1 MKKIKKVYVYLVNKK
16 IEDCLYVYDKGIKRM
31 HKKECKNITL
41 PQLVKE
47 INAQN
52 FDEPQSLAEL
62 VKDKAIVMFKVKEK
76 YESYIFKEMALA
88 DYKKTD
94 VMTIC
99 AASTNIGLNLAN
111 YLKSFSANSRF
122 TGLSDYRFLINL
134 ELLLIIEILTKASGW
149 NSKQLNKPYFKYKIL
164 CILCVCSTLATG
176 FDSSVGFDNIPNYI
190 KAYSKDLDDLID
202 DNLSLEEQKEAKE
215 QIIFDG
221 IQSSNQLTDEEK
233 EYMFLLEE
241 YIKDN
246 PYIDLDDVYKKLT
259 TVNVT
264 ECFAKDKD
272 FYWVTKG
279 GDCAGCNIAPTN
291 HIIYFDNNY
300 TDYKK
305 ETFVH
310 EYYHSIGNFG
320 FVPRYKHLN
329 EGFTEYLTFETLTDE
344 EFTGSYNKERLCVRY
359 VMALVGKEKI
369 LEAYSKKNASIL
381 DEALEN
387 VLGSMEKV
395 HRFGNLINSYC
406 EDEIGINEFLGFIYD
421 NTTFEYWEKVQNES
435 IMDITIREYNF
446 MYTRKLK

>member
-1 MKKIKKVYVYLVNKK
+1 MKKIKKAYVYLVNKEV
-16 IEDCLYVYDKGIKRM
+16 EDCLYVYDKGIKRM
-31 HKKECKNITL
+31 YKKECKNITL
-41 PQLVKE
+41 SQIVKE

-52 FDEPQSLAEL
+52 YDDPQSLAEL
-62 VKDKAIVMFKVKEK
+62 VKNKVIFMFKAKEK
-76 YESYIFKEMALA
+76 YDSYIFKEIALA
-88 DYKKTD
+88 NYKKED
-94 VMTIC
+94 VMTFC
-99 AASTNIGLNLAN
+99 AVGTNLGLSLAN

-134 ELLLIIEILTKASGW
+134 EFLLIIEILTKASSW

-164 CILCVCSTLATG
+164 CALCVCSTLATG
-176 FDSSVGFDNIPNYI
+176 FNSSVGFDNVPNYI

-215 QIIFDG
+215 QIIFDS
-221 IQSSNQLTDEEK
+221 IQSLNQLTDEEK

-264 ECFAKDKD
+264 ECFATDKD
-272 FYWVTKG
+272 FYLVADDST
-279 GDCAGCNIAPTN
+279 AACNILPTN
-291 HIIYFDNNY
+291 HIIYFDDNN
-300 TDYKK
+300 TDFKK
-305 ETFVH
+305 ESFVH

-320 FVPRYKHLN
+320 FAPRYKHLN
-329 EGFTEYLTFETLTDE
+329 EGFTEYLTFETLTDV

-359 VMALVGKEKI
+359 VMALIGKEKI

-387 VLGSMEKV
+387 VLGTMEKV
-395 HRFGNLINSYC
+395 HRFENLINSYC

-446 MYTRKLK
+446 MHTRKLK

>member
-1 MKKIKKVYVYLVNKK
+1 MKKIKKVYVYLVNKEV
-16 IEDCLYVYDKGIKRM
+16 EDCLYVYDKGIKRM
-31 HKKECKNITL
+31 YKKECKNITL
-41 PQLVKE
+41 SQIVKE
-47 INAQN
+47 INVQN
-52 FDEPQSLAEL
+52 YDGPQSLAEL
-62 VKDKAIVMFKVKEK
+62 VKNKVIFMFKTKEK
-76 YESYIFKEMALA
+76 YDSYIFKEIALA
-88 DYKKTD
+88 NYKKED
-94 VMTIC
+94 VMTFC
-99 AASTNIGLNLAN
+99 AVGTNLGLSLAN

-134 ELLLIIEILTKASGW
+134 EFLLIIEILTKASSW

-164 CILCVCSTLATG
+164 CALCVCSTLATG
-176 FDSSVGFDNIPNYI
+176 FNSSVGFDNVPNYI
-190 KAYSKDLDDLID
+190 KAYSKDLEDLID

-215 QIIFDG
+215 QIIFDS
-221 IQSSNQLTDEEK
+221 IQSLNQLTDEEK
-233 EYMFLLEE
+233 EYMLLLEE

-264 ECFAKDKD
+264 ECSATDKD
-272 FYWVTKG
+272 FYLVADDNT
-279 GDCAGCNIAPTN
+279 AGCNIAPTN

>member
-1 MKKIKKVYVYLVNKK
+1 MKKIKKVYVYLVNKEV
-16 IEDCLYVYDKGIKRM
+16 EDCLYVYDKGINRM
-31 HKKECKNITL
+31 YKKECKNITL
-41 PQLVKE
+41 SQIVKE
-47 INAQN
+47 INVQN
-52 FDEPQSLAEL
+52 YDGPQSLAEL
-62 VKDKAIVMFKVKEK
+62 VKNKVIFMFKIKEK
-76 YESYIFKEMALA
+76 YDSYIFKEIALA
-88 DYKKTD
+88 NYKKED
-94 VMTIC
+94 VMTFC
-99 AASTNIGLNLAN
+99 AVGTNLGLSLAN

-134 ELLLIIEILTKASGW
+134 EFLLIIEILTKASSW

-164 CILCVCSTLATG
+164 CALCVCSTLATG
-176 FDSSVGFDNIPNYI
+176 FNSSVGFDNVPNYI
-190 KAYSKDLDDLID
+190 KAYFKDLDDLID

-215 QIIFDG
+215 QIIFDS
-221 IQSSNQLTDEEK
+221 IQSLNQLTDEEK
-233 EYMFLLEE
+233 EYMLLLEE

-264 ECFAKDKD
+264 ECSATDKD
-272 FYWVTKG
+272 FYLVADDNT
-279 GDCAGCNIAPTN
+279 AACNILLTN
-291 HIIYFDNNY
+291 HIIYFDDNK
-300 TDYKK
+300 TDFKK
-305 ETFVH
+305 ESFVH

-320 FVPRYKHLN
+320 FAPRYKHLN

-359 VMALVGKEKI
+359 VMALIGKEKI

-387 VLGSMEKV
+387 VLGTMEKV
-395 HRFGNLINSYC
+395 HRFENLINSYC

-435 IMDITIREYNF
+435 IMDITTREYNF
-446 MYTRKLK
+446 MHTRKLK

>member
-1 MKKIKKVYVYLVNKK
+1 
-16 IEDCLYVYDKGIKRM
+16 
-31 HKKECKNITL
+31 
-41 PQLVKE
+41 
-47 INAQN
+47 
-52 FDEPQSLAEL
+52 
-62 VKDKAIVMFKVKEK
+62 MFKTKEK
-76 YESYIFKEMALA
+76 YDSYIFKEIALA
-88 DYKKTD
+88 NYKKED
-94 VMTIC
+94 VMTFC
-99 AASTNIGLNLAN
+99 AVGTNLGLSLAN

-122 TGLSDYRFLINL
+122 IGLSDYRFLINL
-134 ELLLIIEILTKASGW
+134 EFLLIIEILTKASSW

-164 CILCVCSTLATG
+164 CALCVCSTLATG
-176 FDSSVGFDNIPNYI
+176 FNSSVGFDNVPNYI

-215 QIIFDG
+215 QIIFDS
-221 IQSSNQLTDEEK
+221 IQSLNQLTDEEK

-264 ECFAKDKD
+264 ECSATDKN
-272 FYWVTKG
+272 FYLVADDNT
-279 GDCAGCNIAPTN
+279 AACNILPTN
-291 HIIYFDNNY
+291 HIIYFDDNN
-300 TDYKK
+300 TDFKK
-305 ETFVH
+305 ESFVH

-320 FVPRYKHLN
+320 FAPRYKHLN

-359 VMALVGKEKI
+359 VMALIGKEKI

-387 VLGSMEKV
+387 VLGTMEKV
-395 HRFGNLINSYC
+395 HRFENLINSYC

-446 MYTRKLK
+446 MHTRKLK

>member
-1 MKKIKKVYVYLVNKK
+1 MKKIKKVYVYLVNKEV
-16 IEDCLYVYDKGIKRM
+16 EDCLYVYDKGIKRM
-31 HKKECKNITL
+31 YKKECKNITL
-41 PQLVKE
+41 SQIVKE

-52 FDEPQSLAEL
+52 YDDPQSLAEL
-62 VKDKAIVMFKVKEK
+62 VKNKVIFMFKTKEK
-76 YESYIFKEMALA
+76 YDSYIFKEIALA
-88 DYKKTD
+88 NYKKED
-94 VMTIC
+94 VMTFC
-99 AASTNIGLNLAN
+99 AVGTNLGLSLAN

-134 ELLLIIEILTKASGW
+134 EFLLIIEILTKASSW

-164 CILCVCSTLATG
+164 CALCVCSTLATG
-176 FDSSVGFDNIPNYI
+176 FNSSVGFDNVPNYI
-190 KAYSKDLDDLID
+190 KAYSKNLEDLID

-215 QIIFDG
+215 QIIFDS
-221 IQSSNQLTDEEK
+221 IQSLNQLTDEEK
-233 EYMFLLEE
+233 EYMLLLEE

-264 ECFAKDKD
+264 ECSATDKD
-272 FYWVTKG
+272 FYLVADDNT
-279 GDCAGCNIAPTN
+279 AACNILPTN
-291 HIIYFDNNY
+291 HIIYFDDNN
-300 TDYKK
+300 TDFKK
-305 ETFVH
+305 ESFVH

-320 FVPRYKHLN
+320 FAPRYKHLN

-359 VMALVGKEKI
+359 VMALIGKEKI

-387 VLGSMEKV
+387 VLGTMEKV
-395 HRFGNLINSYC
+395 HRFENLINSYC

-446 MYTRKLK
+446 MHTRKLK

>member
-1 MKKIKKVYVYLVNKK
+1 MKKIKKVYVYLVNKEV
-16 IEDCLYVYDKGIKRM
+16 EDCLYVYDKGIKRM
-31 HKKECKNITL
+31 YKKECKNITL
-41 PQLVKE
+41 SQIVKE
-47 INAQN
+47 INVQN
-52 FDEPQSLAEL
+52 YDGPQSLAEL
-62 VKDKAIVMFKVKEK
+62 VKNKVIFMFKTKEK
-76 YESYIFKEMALA
+76 YDSYIFKEIALA
-88 DYKKTD
+88 NYKKED
-94 VMTIC
+94 VMTFC
-99 AASTNIGLNLAN
+99 AVGTNLGLSLAN

-134 ELLLIIEILTKASGW
+134 EFLLIIEILTKASSW

-164 CILCVCSTLATG
+164 CALCVCSTLATG
-176 FDSSVGFDNIPNYI
+176 FNSSVGFDNVPNYI
-190 KAYSKDLDDLID
+190 KAYSKDLEDLID

-215 QIIFDG
+215 QIIFDS
-221 IQSSNQLTDEEK
+221 IQSLNQLTDEEK

-264 ECFAKDKD
+264 ECSATDKD
-272 FYWVTKG
+272 FYLVADDNT
-279 GDCAGCNIAPTN
+279 AACNILPTN
-291 HIIYFDNNY
+291 HIIYFDDNN
-300 TDYKK
+300 TDFKK
-305 ETFVH
+305 ESFVH

-320 FVPRYKHLN
+320 FAPRYKHLN

>member
-1 MKKIKKVYVYLVNKK
+1 MKKIKKVYVYLVNKEV
-16 IEDCLYVYDKGIKRM
+16 EDCLYVYDKGIKRM
-31 HKKECKNITL
+31 YKKECKNITL
-41 PQLVKE
+41 SQIVKE

-52 FDEPQSLAEL
+52 YDGPQSLAEL
-62 VKDKAIVMFKVKEK
+62 VKNKVIFMFKTKEK
-76 YESYIFKEMALA
+76 YDSYIFKEIALA
-88 DYKKTD
+88 NYKKED
-94 VMTIC
+94 VMTFC
-99 AASTNIGLNLAN
+99 AVGTNLGLSLVN

-122 TGLSDYRFLINL
+122 IGLSDYRFLINL
-134 ELLLIIEILTKASGW
+134 EFLLIIEILTKASSW

-164 CILCVCSTLATG
+164 CALCVCSTLATG
-176 FDSSVGFDNIPNYI
+176 FNSSVGFDNVPNYI

-221 IQSSNQLTDEEK
+221 IQSLNQLTDEEK

-264 ECFAKDKD
+264 ERSATDKN
-272 FYWVTKG
+272 FYLVADDNT
-279 GDCAGCNIAPTN
+279 AACNILPTN
-291 HIIYFDNNY
+291 HIIYFDDNN
-300 TDYKK
+300 TDFKK
-305 ETFVH
+305 ESFVH

-320 FVPRYKHLN
+320 FAPRYKHLN

-359 VMALVGKEKI
+359 VMALIGKEKI

-387 VLGSMEKV
+387 VLGTMEKV
-395 HRFGNLINSYC
+395 HRFENLINSYC

-446 MYTRKLK
+446 MHTRKLK

>member
-1 MKKIKKVYVYLVNKK
+1 MKKIKKVYVYLVNKEV
-16 IEDCLYVYDKGIKRM
+16 EDCLYVYDKGIKRM
-31 HKKECKNITL
+31 YKKECKNITL
-41 PQLVKE
+41 SQIVKE

-52 FDEPQSLAEL
+52 YDGPQSLAEL
-62 VKDKAIVMFKVKEK
+62 VKNKVIFMFKTKEK
-76 YESYIFKEMALA
+76 YDSYIFKEIALA
-88 DYKKTD
+88 NYKKED
-94 VMTIC
+94 VMTFC
-99 AASTNIGLNLAN
+99 AVGTNLGLSLVN

-122 TGLSDYRFLINL
+122 IGLSDYRFLINL
-134 ELLLIIEILTKASGW
+134 EFLLIIEILTKASSW

-164 CILCVCSTLATG
+164 CALCVCSTLATG
-176 FDSSVGFDNIPNYI
+176 FNSSVGFDNVPNYI

-215 QIIFDG
+215 QIIFDS
-221 IQSSNQLTDEEK
+221 IQSLNQLTDEEK

-264 ECFAKDKD
+264 ECSATDKD
-272 FYWVTKG
+272 FYLVADDNT
-279 GDCAGCNIAPTN
+279 AACNILPTN
-291 HIIYFDNNY
+291 HIIYFDDNN
-300 TDYKK
+300 TDFKK
-305 ETFVH
+305 ESFVH

-320 FVPRYKHLN
+320 FAPRYKHLN

-359 VMALVGKEKI
+359 VMALIGKEKI

-387 VLGSMEKV
+387 VLGTMEKV
-395 HRFGNLINSYC
+395 HRFENSINSYC

-435 IMDITIREYNF
+435 IMDITTREYNF
-446 MYTRKLK
+446 MHTRKLK

>member
-1 MKKIKKVYVYLVNKK
+1 MKKIKKVYVYLVNKEV
-16 IEDCLYVYDKGIKRM
+16 EDRLYVYDKGIKRM
-31 HKKECKNITL
+31 YKKECKNITL
-41 PQLVKE
+41 SQIVKE

-52 FDEPQSLAEL
+52 YDGPQSLAEL
-62 VKDKAIVMFKVKEK
+62 VKNKVIFMFKTKEK
-76 YESYIFKEMALA
+76 YDSYIFKEIALA
-88 DYKKTD
+88 NYKKED
-94 VMTIC
+94 VMTFC
-99 AASTNIGLNLAN
+99 AVGTNLGLSLAN

-122 TGLSDYRFLINL
+122 IGLSDYRFLINL
-134 ELLLIIEILTKASGW
+134 EFLLIIEILTKASSW

-164 CILCVCSTLATG
+164 CALCVCSTLATG
-176 FDSSVGFDNIPNYI
+176 FNSSVGFDNVPNYI

-215 QIIFDG
+215 QIIFDS
-221 IQSSNQLTDEEK
+221 IQSLNQLTDEEK

-264 ECFAKDKD
+264 ECFATDKD
-272 FYWVTKG
+272 FYLVADDNT
-279 GDCAGCNIAPTN
+279 AACNILPTN
-291 HIIYFDNNY
+291 HIIYFDDNN
-300 TDYKK
+300 TDFKK
-305 ETFVH
+305 KSFVH

-320 FVPRYKHLN
+320 FAPRYKHLN

-387 VLGSMEKV
+387 VLGTMEKV
-395 HRFGNLINSYC
+395 HRFENLINSYC

-435 IMDITIREYNF
+435 IMDITTREYNF
-446 MYTRKLK
+446 MHTRKLK

>member
-1 MKKIKKVYVYLVNKK
+1 MKKIKKVYIYLVNKEV
-16 IEDCLYVYDKGIKRM
+16 EDCLYVYDKGIKRM
-31 HKKECKNITL
+31 YKKECKNITL
-41 PQLVKE
+41 PQIVKE
-47 INAQN
+47 INVQN
-52 FDEPQSLAEL
+52 YDDPQSLAEL
-62 VKDKAIVMFKVKEK
+62 VKNKVIFMFKAKEK
-76 YESYIFKEMALA
+76 YNSYIFKEIALA
-88 DYKKTD
+88 NYKKED
-94 VMTIC
+94 VMTFC
-99 AASTNIGLNLAN
+99 AVGTNLGLSLAN

-122 TGLSDYRFLINL
+122 IGLSDYRFLINL
-134 ELLLIIEILTKASGW
+134 EFLLIIEILTKASSW

-164 CILCVCSTLATG
+164 CALCVCSTLATG
-176 FDSSVGFDNIPNYI
+176 FNSSVGFDNVPNYI

-215 QIIFDG
+215 QIIFDS
-221 IQSSNQLTDEEK
+221 IQSLNQLTDEEK

-264 ECFAKDKD
+264 ECSATDKN
-272 FYWVTKG
+272 FYLVADDNT
-279 GDCAGCNIAPTN
+279 AACNILPTN
-291 HIIYFDNNY
+291 HIIYFDDNN
-300 TDYKK
+300 TDFKK
-305 ETFVH
+305 ESFVH

-320 FVPRYKHLN
+320 FAPRYKHLN

-387 VLGSMEKV
+387 VLGTMEKV
-395 HRFGNLINSYC
+395 HRFENLINSYC

-435 IMDITIREYNF
+435 ITDITTREYNF
-446 MYTRKLK
+446 MHTRKLK

>member
-1 MKKIKKVYVYLVNKK
+1 MKKIKKVYVYLVNKEV
-16 IEDCLYVYDKGIKRM
+16 EDCLYVYDKGIKRM
-31 HKKECKNITL
+31 YKKECKNITL
-41 PQLVKE
+41 SQIVKE

-52 FDEPQSLAEL
+52 YDGPQSLAEL
-62 VKDKAIVMFKVKEK
+62 VKNKVIFMFKTKEK
-76 YESYIFKEMALA
+76 YDSYIFKEIALA
-88 DYKKTD
+88 NYKKED
-94 VMTIC
+94 VMTFC
-99 AASTNIGLNLAN
+99 AVGTNLGLSLVN

-122 TGLSDYRFLINL
+122 IGLSDYRFLINL
-134 ELLLIIEILTKASGW
+134 EFLLIIEILTKASSW

-164 CILCVCSTLATG
+164 CALCVCSTLATG
-176 FDSSVGFDNIPNYI
+176 FNSSVGFDNVPNYI

-221 IQSSNQLTDEEK
+221 IQSLNQLTDEEK

-264 ECFAKDKD
+264 ERSATDKN
-272 FYWVTKG
+272 FYLVADDNT
-279 GDCAGCNIAPTN
+279 AACNILPTN
-291 HIIYFDNNY
+291 HIIYFDDNN
-300 TDYKK
+300 TDFKK
-305 ETFVH
+305 ESFVH

-320 FVPRYKHLN
+320 FAPRYKHLN

-359 VMALVGKEKI
+359 VMALIGKEKI

-387 VLGSMEKV
+387 VLGTMEKV
-395 HRFGNLINSYC
+395 HRFENLINSYC

-435 IMDITIREYNF
+435 IMDITTREYNF
-446 MYTRKLK
+446 MHTRKLK

>member
-1 MKKIKKVYVYLVNKK
+1 MKKIKKVYVYLVNKEV
-16 IEDCLYVYDKGIKRM
+16 EDCLYVYDKGIKRM
-31 HKKECKNITL
+31 YKKECKNITL
-41 PQLVKE
+41 SQIVKE
-47 INAQN
+47 INVQN
-52 FDEPQSLAEL
+52 YDGPQSLAEL
-62 VKDKAIVMFKVKEK
+62 VKNKVIFMFKTKEK
-76 YESYIFKEMALA
+76 YDSYIFKEIALA
-88 DYKKTD
+88 NYKKED
-94 VMTIC
+94 VMTFC
-99 AASTNIGLNLAN
+99 AVGTNLGLSLAN

-134 ELLLIIEILTKASGW
+134 EFLLIIEILTKASSW

-164 CILCVCSTLATG
+164 CALCVCSTLATG
-176 FDSSVGFDNIPNYI
+176 FNSSVGFDNVPNYI

-215 QIIFDG
+215 QIIFDS
-221 IQSSNQLTDEEK
+221 IQSLNQLTDEEK

-264 ECFAKDKD
+264 ECSATDKD
-272 FYWVTKG
+272 FYLVADDNT
-279 GDCAGCNIAPTN
+279 AACNILPTN
-291 HIIYFDNNY
+291 HIIYFDDNN
-300 TDYKK
+300 TDFKK
-305 ETFVH
+305 ESFVH

-320 FVPRYKHLN
+320 FAPRYKHLN

-359 VMALVGKEKI
+359 VMALIGKEKI

-387 VLGSMEKV
+387 VLGTMEKV
-395 HRFGNLINSYC
+395 HRFENLINSYC

-435 IMDITIREYNF
+435 IMDITTREYNF
-446 MYTRKLK
+446 MHTRKLK

>member
-1 MKKIKKVYVYLVNKK
+1 MKKIKKIYVYLVDKK

-52 FDEPQSLAEL
+52 YDGPQSLAEL
-62 VKDKAIVMFKVKEK
+62 VKNKVIFMFKTKEK
-76 YESYIFKEMALA
+76 YDSYIFKEIALA
-88 DYKKTD
+88 NYKKED
-94 VMTIC
+94 VMTFC
-99 AASTNIGLNLAN
+99 AVGTNLGLSLAN

-134 ELLLIIEILTKASGW
+134 EFLLIIEILTKASSW

-164 CILCVCSTLATG
+164 CALCVCSTLATG
-176 FDSSVGFDNIPNYI
+176 FNSSVGFDNVPNYI

-215 QIIFDG
+215 QIIFDS
-221 IQSSNQLTDEEK
+221 IQSLNQLTDEEK

-264 ECFAKDKD
+264 ECSATDKD
-272 FYWVTKG
+272 FYLVADDNT
-279 GDCAGCNIAPTN
+279 AACNILPTN
-291 HIIYFDNNY
+291 HIIYFDDNN
-300 TDYKK
+300 TDFKK
-305 ETFVH
+305 ESFVH

-320 FVPRYKHLN
+320 FAPRYKHLN
-329 EGFTEYLTFETLTDE
+329 EGFTEYLTFETLTEE

-359 VMALVGKEKI
+359 VMALIGKEKI

-387 VLGSMEKV
+387 VLGTMEKV
-395 HRFGNLINSYC
+395 HRFENLINSYC

-435 IMDITIREYNF
+435 IMDITTREYNF
-446 MYTRKLK
+446 MHTRKLK

>member
-1 MKKIKKVYVYLVNKK
+1 MKKIKKVYVYLVNKEV
-16 IEDCLYVYDKGIKRM
+16 EDCLYVYDKGIKRM
-31 HKKECKNITL
+31 YKKECKNITL
-41 PQLVKE
+41 SQIVKE
-47 INAQN
+47 INVQN
-52 FDEPQSLAEL
+52 YDGPQSLAEL
-62 VKDKAIVMFKVKEK
+62 VKNKVIFMFKTKEK
-76 YESYIFKEMALA
+76 YDSYIFKEIALA
-88 DYKKTD
+88 NYKKED
-94 VMTIC
+94 VMTFC
-99 AASTNIGLNLAN
+99 AVGTNLGLSLAN

-134 ELLLIIEILTKASGW
+134 ELLLIIEILTKASSW

-164 CILCVCSTLATG
+164 CALCVCSTLATG

-215 QIIFDG
+215 QIVFDG

-264 ECFAKDKD
+264 ECSATDKD
-272 FYWVTKG
+272 FYLVADDNT
-279 GDCAGCNIAPTN
+279 AACNILPTN
-291 HIIYFDNNY
+291 HIIYFDDNN
-300 TDYKK
+300 TDFKK
-305 ETFVH
+305 ESFVH

-320 FVPRYKHLN
+320 FAPRYKHLN

-359 VMALVGKEKI
+359 VMALIGKEKI

-387 VLGSMEKV
+387 VLGTMEKV
-395 HRFGNLINSYC
+395 HRFENLINSYC

-446 MYTRKLK
+446 MHTRKLK

>member
-1 MKKIKKVYVYLVNKK
+1 MKKIKKVYVYLVNKEV
-16 IEDCLYVYDKGIKRM
+16 EDCLYVYDKGIKRM
-31 HKKECKNITL
+31 YKKECKNITL
-41 PQLVKE
+41 SQIVKE
-47 INAQN
+47 INVQN
-52 FDEPQSLAEL
+52 YDGPQSLAEL
-62 VKDKAIVMFKVKEK
+62 VKNKVIFMFKTKEK
-76 YESYIFKEMALA
+76 YDSYIFKEIALA
-88 DYKKTD
+88 NYKKED
-94 VMTIC
+94 VMTFC
-99 AASTNIGLNLAN
+99 AVGTNLGLSLAN

-122 TGLSDYRFLINL
+122 IGLSDYRFLINL
-134 ELLLIIEILTKASGW
+134 EVLLIIEILTKASSW

-164 CILCVCSTLATG
+164 CALCVCSTLATG
-176 FDSSVGFDNIPNYI
+176 FNSSVGFDNVPNYI
-190 KAYSKDLDDLID
+190 KAYSKDLEDLID

-215 QIIFDG
+215 QIIFDS
-221 IQSSNQLTDEEK
+221 IQSLNQLTDEEK

-246 PYIDLDDVYKKLT
+246 PYIDLDDVYKKLA

-264 ECFAKDKD
+264 ECSATDKN
-272 FYWVTKG
+272 FYLVADNNT
-279 GDCAGCNIAPTN
+279 AACNILPTN
-291 HIIYFDNNY
+291 HIIYFDDNN
-300 TDYKK
+300 TDFKK
-305 ETFVH
+305 ESFVH

-320 FVPRYKHLN
+320 FAPRYKHLN

-359 VMALVGKEKI
+359 VMALIGKEKI

-387 VLGSMEKV
+387 VLGTMEKV
-395 HRFGNLINSYC
+395 HRFENLINSYC

-446 MYTRKLK
+446 MHTRKLK

>member
-1 MKKIKKVYVYLVNKK
+1 MKKIKKVYVYLVNKEV
-16 IEDCLYVYDKGIKRM
+16 EDCLYVYDKGIKRM
-31 HKKECKNITL
+31 YKKECKNITL
-41 PQLVKE
+41 SQIVKE
-47 INAQN
+47 INVQN
-52 FDEPQSLAEL
+52 YDGPQSLAEL
-62 VKDKAIVMFKVKEK
+62 VKNKVIFMFKTKEK
-76 YESYIFKEMALA
+76 YDSYIFKEIALA
-88 DYKKTD
+88 NYKKED
-94 VMTIC
+94 VMTFC
-99 AASTNIGLNLAN
+99 AVGTNLGLSLAN

-134 ELLLIIEILTKASGW
+134 ELLLIIEILTKASSW

-164 CILCVCSTLATG
+164 CALCVCSTLATG
-176 FDSSVGFDNIPNYI
+176 FNSSVGFDNVPNYI

-215 QIIFDG
+215 QIVFDG

-264 ECFAKDKD
+264 ECSATDKD
-272 FYWVTKG
+272 FYLVADDNT
-279 GDCAGCNIAPTN
+279 AACNILPTN
-291 HIIYFDNNY
+291 HIIYFDDNN
-300 TDYKK
+300 TDFKK
-305 ETFVH
+305 ESFVH

-320 FVPRYKHLN
+320 FAPRYKHLN

-359 VMALVGKEKI
+359 VMALIGKEKI

-387 VLGSMEKV
+387 VLGTMEKV
-395 HRFGNLINSYC
+395 HRFENLINSYC

-446 MYTRKLK
+446 MHTRKLK

>member
-1 MKKIKKVYVYLVNKK
+1 MKKIKKVYVYLVDKK

-47 INAQN
+47 INVQN
-52 FDEPQSLAEL
+52 YDGPQSLAEL
-62 VKDKAIVMFKVKEK
+62 VKNKVIFMFKTKEK
-76 YESYIFKEMALA
+76 YDSYIFKEIALA
-88 DYKKTD
+88 NYKKED
-94 VMTIC
+94 VMTFC
-99 AASTNIGLNLAN
+99 AVGTNLGLSLAN

-134 ELLLIIEILTKASGW
+134 EFLLIIEILTKASSW

-164 CILCVCSTLATG
+164 CALCVCSTLATG
-176 FDSSVGFDNIPNYI
+176 FNSSVGFDNVPNYI
-190 KAYSKDLDDLID
+190 KAYSKDLEDLID

-215 QIIFDG
+215 QIIFDS
-221 IQSSNQLTDEEK
+221 IQSLNQLTDEEK
-233 EYMFLLEE
+233 EYMLLLEE

-264 ECFAKDKD
+264 ECSATDKD
-272 FYWVTKG
+272 FYLVADDNT
-279 GDCAGCNIAPTN
+279 AACNILPTN
-291 HIIYFDNNY
+291 HIIYFDDNN
-300 TDYKK
+300 TDFKK
-305 ETFVH
+305 ESFVH

-320 FVPRYKHLN
+320 FAPRYKHLN

-359 VMALVGKEKI
+359 VMALIGKEKI

-387 VLGSMEKV
+387 VLGTMEKV
-395 HRFGNLINSYC
+395 HRFENLINSYC

-446 MYTRKLK
+446 MHTRKLK

>member
-1 MKKIKKVYVYLVNKK
+1 MKKIKKVYVYLVNKEV
-16 IEDCLYVYDKGIKRM
+16 EDCLYVYDKGIKRM
-31 HKKECKNITL
+31 YKKECKNITL
-41 PQLVKE
+41 SQIVKE
-47 INAQN
+47 INVQN
-52 FDEPQSLAEL
+52 YDGPQSLAEL
-62 VKDKAIVMFKVKEK
+62 VKNKVIFMFKTKEK
-76 YESYIFKEMALA
+76 YDSYIFKEIALA
-88 DYKKTD
+88 NYKKED
-94 VMTIC
+94 VMTFC
-99 AASTNIGLNLAN
+99 AVGTNLGLSLAN

-134 ELLLIIEILTKASGW
+134 EFLLIIEILTKASSW

-164 CILCVCSTLATG
+164 CALCVCSTLATG
-176 FDSSVGFDNIPNYI
+176 FNSSVGFDNVPNYI
-190 KAYSKDLDDLID
+190 KAYSKDLEDLID

-215 QIIFDG
+215 QIIFDS
-221 IQSSNQLTDEEK
+221 IQSLNQLTDEEK
-233 EYMFLLEE
+233 EYMLLLEE

-264 ECFAKDKD
+264 ECSATDKD
-272 FYWVTKG
+272 FYLVADDNT
-279 GDCAGCNIAPTN
+279 AACNILPTN
-291 HIIYFDNNY
+291 HIIYFDDNN
-300 TDYKK
+300 TDFKK
-305 ETFVH
+305 ESFVH

-320 FVPRYKHLN
+320 FAPRYKHLN

-359 VMALVGKEKI
+359 VMALIGKEKI

-387 VLGSMEKV
+387 VLGTMEKV
-395 HRFGNLINSYC
+395 HRFENLINSYC

-446 MYTRKLK
+446 MHTRKLK

>member
-1 MKKIKKVYVYLVNKK
+1 MKKIKKVYVYLVNKEV
-16 IEDCLYVYDKGIKRM
+16 EDCLYVYDKGIKRM
-31 HKKECKNITL
+31 YKKECKNITL
-41 PQLVKE
+41 SQIVKE

-52 FDEPQSLAEL
+52 YDGPQSLAEL
-62 VKDKAIVMFKVKEK
+62 VKNKVIFMFKTKEK
-76 YESYIFKEMALA
+76 YDSYIFKEIALA
-88 DYKKTD
+88 NYKKED
-94 VMTIC
+94 VMTFC
-99 AASTNIGLNLAN
+99 AVGTNLGLSLAN

-122 TGLSDYRFLINL
+122 IGLSDYRFLINL
-134 ELLLIIEILTKASGW
+134 EFLLIIEILTKASSW

-164 CILCVCSTLATG
+164 CALCVCSTLATG
-176 FDSSVGFDNIPNYI
+176 FNSSVGFDNVPNYI

-215 QIIFDG
+215 QIIFDS
-221 IQSSNQLTDEEK
+221 IQSLNQLTDEEK

-264 ECFAKDKD
+264 ECSATDKD
-272 FYWVTKG
+272 FYLVADDNT
-279 GDCAGCNIAPTN
+279 AACNILPTN
-291 HIIYFDNNY
+291 HIIYFDDNN
-300 TDYKK
+300 TDFKK
-305 ETFVH
+305 ESFVH

-320 FVPRYKHLN
+320 FAPRYKHLN

-359 VMALVGKEKI
+359 VMALIGKEKI

-387 VLGSMEKV
+387 VLGTMEKV
-395 HRFGNLINSYC
+395 HRFENLINSYC

-446 MYTRKLK
+446 MHTRKLK

>member
-1 MKKIKKVYVYLVNKK
+1 MNIDGLGERIMEDFFNFGFIKNITDIYKL
-16 IEDCLYVYDKGIKRM
+16 DM
-31 HKKECKNITL
+31 HKKDLITL
-41 PQLVKE
+41 EGYGDKSVNNLLNAISNSKKNSLEKLLFGVGIPHVGAKTSKIL
-47 INAQN
+47 AQN
-52 FDEPQSLAEL
+52 F
-62 VKDKAIVMFKVKEK
+62 
-76 YESYIFKEMALA
+76 
-88 DYKKTD
+88 
-94 VMTIC
+94 
-99 AASTNIGLNLAN
+99 
-111 YLKSFSANSRF
+111 
-122 TGLSDYRFLINL
+122 
-134 ELLLIIEILTKASGW
+134 
-149 NSKQLNKPYFKYKIL
+149 
-164 CILCVCSTLATG
+164 
-176 FDSSVGFDNIPNYI
+176 
-190 KAYSKDLDDLID
+190 KDLDDLID

-233 EYMFLLEE
+233 EYIFLLEE

-272 FYWVTKG
+272 FYWVIKG

-344 EFTGSYNKERLCVRY
+344 EFTGSYNKERLCVRF

-369 LEAYSKKNASIL
+369 TAEKGAEIL
-381 DEALEN
+381 
-387 VLGSMEKV
+387 G
-395 HRFGNLINSYC
+395 
-406 EDEIGINEFLGFIYD
+406 
-421 NTTFEYWEKVQNES
+421 
-435 IMDITIREYNF
+435 
-446 MYTRKLK
+446 

>member
-1 MKKIKKVYVYLVNKK
+1 MKKIKKVYVYLVDKK

-41 PQLVKE
+41 SQIVKE

-52 FDEPQSLAEL
+52 YDDPQSLAEL
-62 VKDKAIVMFKVKEK
+62 VKNKVIFMFKTKEK
-76 YESYIFKEMALA
+76 YDSYIFKEIALA
-88 DYKKTD
+88 NYKKED
-94 VMTIC
+94 VMTFC
-99 AASTNIGLNLAN
+99 AVGTNLGLSLAN

-122 TGLSDYRFLINL
+122 IGLSDYRFLINL
-134 ELLLIIEILTKASGW
+134 ESLLIIEILTKASSW

-164 CILCVCSTLATG
+164 CALCVCSTLATG

-264 ECFAKDKD
+264 ECSATDKD
-272 FYWVTKG
+272 FYLVADDNT
-279 GDCAGCNIAPTN
+279 AACNILPTN
-291 HIIYFDNNY
+291 HIIYFDDNN
-300 TDYKK
+300 TDFKK
-305 ETFVH
+305 ESFVH

-320 FVPRYKHLN
+320 FAPRYKHLN

-387 VLGSMEKV
+387 VLGTMEKV
-395 HRFGNLINSYC
+395 HRFENLINSYC

-446 MYTRKLK
+446 MHTRKLK

>member
-1 MKKIKKVYVYLVNKK
+1 MKKIKKVYVYLVNKEV
-16 IEDCLYVYDKGIKRM
+16 EDCLYVYDKGIKRM
-31 HKKECKNITL
+31 YKKECKNITL
-41 PQLVKE
+41 FQIVKE
-47 INAQN
+47 INVQN
-52 FDEPQSLAEL
+52 YDGPQSLAEL
-62 VKDKAIVMFKVKEK
+62 VKNKVIFMFKTKEK
-76 YESYIFKEMALA
+76 YDSYIFKEIALA
-88 DYKKTD
+88 NYKKED
-94 VMTIC
+94 VMTFC
-99 AASTNIGLNLAN
+99 AVGTNLGLSLAN

-122 TGLSDYRFLINL
+122 IGLSDYRFLINL
-134 ELLLIIEILTKASGW
+134 EFLLIIEILTKASSW

-164 CILCVCSTLATG
+164 CALCVCSTLATG
-176 FDSSVGFDNIPNYI
+176 FNSSVGFDNVPNYI

-202 DNLSLEEQKEAKE
+202 NNLSLEEQKEAKE
-215 QIIFDG
+215 QIIFDS
-221 IQSSNQLTDEEK
+221 IQSLNQLTDEEK

-264 ECFAKDKD
+264 ECSATDKD
-272 FYWVTKG
+272 FYLVADDNT
-279 GDCAGCNIAPTN
+279 AACNILPTN
-291 HIIYFDNNY
+291 HIIYFDDNN
-300 TDYKK
+300 TDFKK
-305 ETFVH
+305 ESFVH

-320 FVPRYKHLN
+320 FAPRYKHLN
-329 EGFTEYLTFETLTDE
+329 EGFTEYLTFETLTEE

-387 VLGSMEKV
+387 VLGTMEKV
-395 HRFGNLINSYC
+395 YRFGNLINSYC

-446 MYTRKLK
+446 MHTRKLK

>member
-1 MKKIKKVYVYLVNKK
+1 MKKIKKVYVYLVNKEV
-16 IEDCLYVYDKGIKRM
+16 EDCLYVYDKGIKRM
-31 HKKECKNITL
+31 YKKECKNITL
-41 PQLVKE
+41 SQIVKE
-47 INAQN
+47 INVQN
-52 FDEPQSLAEL
+52 YDGPQSLAEL
-62 VKDKAIVMFKVKEK
+62 VKNKVIFMFKTKEK
-76 YESYIFKEMALA
+76 YDSYIFKEIALA
-88 DYKKTD
+88 NYKKED
-94 VMTIC
+94 VMTFC
-99 AASTNIGLNLAN
+99 AVGTNLGLSLAN

-122 TGLSDYRFLINL
+122 IGLSDYRFLINL
-134 ELLLIIEILTKASGW
+134 EVLLIIEILTKASSW

-164 CILCVCSTLATG
+164 CALCVCSTLATG
-176 FDSSVGFDNIPNYI
+176 FNSSVGFDNVPNYI

-215 QIIFDG
+215 QIVFDG

-272 FYWVTKG
+272 FYWVADDNT
-279 GDCAGCNIAPTN
+279 AACNILPTN
-291 HIIYFDNNY
+291 HIIYFDDNK
-300 TDYKK
+300 TDFKK
-305 ETFVH
+305 ESFVH

-320 FVPRYKHLN
+320 FAPRYKHLN

-359 VMALVGKEKI
+359 VMALIGKEKI

-387 VLGSMEKV
+387 VLGTMEKV
-395 HRFGNLINSYC
+395 HRFENLINSYC

>member
-1 MKKIKKVYVYLVNKK
+1 MKKIKKVYVYLVDKK

-41 PQLVKE
+41 SQIVKE
-47 INAQN
+47 INVQN
-52 FDEPQSLAEL
+52 YDGPQSLAEL
-62 VKDKAIVMFKVKEK
+62 VKNKVIFMFKTKEK
-76 YESYIFKEMALA
+76 YDSYIFKEIALA
-88 DYKKTD
+88 NYKKED
-94 VMTIC
+94 VMTFC
-99 AASTNIGLNLAN
+99 AVGTNLGLSLAN

-134 ELLLIIEILTKASGW
+134 EFLLIIEILTKASSW

-164 CILCVCSTLATG
+164 CALCVCSTLATG
-176 FDSSVGFDNIPNYI
+176 FNSSVGFDNVPNYI

-221 IQSSNQLTDEEK
+221 IQSLNQLTDEEK

-264 ECFAKDKD
+264 ECSATDKN
-272 FYWVTKG
+272 FYLVADDNT
-279 GDCAGCNIAPTN
+279 AACNILLTN
-291 HIIYFDNNY
+291 HIIYFDDNN
-300 TDYKK
+300 TDFKK
-305 ETFVH
+305 ESFVH

-320 FVPRYKHLN
+320 FAPRYKHLN
-329 EGFTEYLTFETLTDE
+329 EGFTEYLTFETLTEE

-359 VMALVGKEKI
+359 VMALIGKEKI

-387 VLGSMEKV
+387 VLGTMEKV
-395 HRFGNLINSYC
+395 HRFENLINSYC

-446 MYTRKLK
+446 MHTRKLK

>member
-1 MKKIKKVYVYLVNKK
+1 MKKIKKVYVYLVNKEV
-16 IEDCLYVYDKGIKRM
+16 EDCLYVYDKGIKRM
-31 HKKECKNITL
+31 YKKECKNITL
-41 PQLVKE
+41 SQIVKE

-52 FDEPQSLAEL
+52 YDDPQSLAEL
-62 VKDKAIVMFKVKEK
+62 VKNKVIFMFKAKEK
-76 YESYIFKEMALA
+76 YNSYIFKEIALA
-88 DYKKTD
+88 NYKKED
-94 VMTIC
+94 VMTFC
-99 AASTNIGLNLAN
+99 AVGTNLGLSLAN

-122 TGLSDYRFLINL
+122 IGLSDYRFLINL
-134 ELLLIIEILTKASGW
+134 EFLLIIEILTKASSW

-164 CILCVCSTLATG
+164 CALCVCSTLATG
-176 FDSSVGFDNIPNYI
+176 FNSSVGFDNVPNYI
-190 KAYSKDLDDLID
+190 KVYSKDLDDLID

-215 QIIFDG
+215 QIIFDS
-221 IQSSNQLTDEEK
+221 IQSLNQLTDEEK
-233 EYMFLLEE
+233 EYMLLLEE

-264 ECFAKDKD
+264 ECSATDKN
-272 FYWVTKG
+272 FYLVADDNT
-279 GDCAGCNIAPTN
+279 AACNILPTN
-291 HIIYFDNNY
+291 HIIYFDDNN
-300 TDYKK
+300 TDFKK
-305 ETFVH
+305 ESFVH

-320 FVPRYKHLN
+320 FAPRYKHLN

-359 VMALVGKEKI
+359 VMAIVGKEKI

-387 VLGSMEKV
+387 VLGTMEKV
-395 HRFGNLINSYC
+395 HRFENLINSYC

-446 MYTRKLK
+446 MHTRKLK

>member
-1 MKKIKKVYVYLVNKK
+1 MKKIKKVYVYLVNKEV
-16 IEDCLYVYDKGIKRM
+16 EDCLYVYDKGIKRM
-31 HKKECKNITL
+31 YKKKCKNINL
-41 PQLVKE
+41 SQIVKE

-52 FDEPQSLAEL
+52 YDGPQSLAEL
-62 VKDKAIVMFKVKEK
+62 VKNKVIFVFKTKEK
-76 YESYIFKEMALA
+76 YDSYIFKEIALA
-88 DYKKTD
+88 NYKKED
-94 VMTIC
+94 VMTFC
-99 AASTNIGLNLAN
+99 AVGTNLGLSLAN

-134 ELLLIIEILTKASGW
+134 EFLLIIEILTKASSW

-164 CILCVCSTLATG
+164 CALCVCSTLATG
-176 FDSSVGFDNIPNYI
+176 FNSSVGFDNVPNYI
-190 KAYSKDLDDLID
+190 KAYFKDLDDLID

-215 QIIFDG
+215 QIIFDS
-221 IQSSNQLTDEEK
+221 IQSLNQLTDEEK
-233 EYMFLLEE
+233 EYMLLLEE

-264 ECFAKDKD
+264 ECSATDKD
-272 FYWVTKG
+272 FYLVADDNT
-279 GDCAGCNIAPTN
+279 AACNILLTN
-291 HIIYFDNNY
+291 HIIYFDDNN
-300 TDYKK
+300 TDFKK
-305 ETFVH
+305 ESFVH

-320 FVPRYKHLN
+320 FAPRYKHLN
-329 EGFTEYLTFETLTDE
+329 EGFTEYLTFETLTEE

-387 VLGSMEKV
+387 VLGTMEKV
-395 HRFGNLINSYC
+395 HRFENLINSYC

-435 IMDITIREYNF
+435 ITDITTREYNF
-446 MYTRKLK
+446 MHTRKLK

>member
-1 MKKIKKVYVYLVNKK
+1 MKKIKKVYVYLVNKEV
-16 IEDCLYVYDKGIKRM
+16 EDCLYVYDKGIKRM
-31 HKKECKNITL
+31 YKKECKNITL
-41 PQLVKE
+41 SQIVKE
-47 INAQN
+47 INVQN
-52 FDEPQSLAEL
+52 YDGPQSLAEL
-62 VKDKAIVMFKVKEK
+62 VKNKVIFMFKTKEK
-76 YESYIFKEMALA
+76 YDSYIFKEIALA
-88 DYKKTD
+88 NYKKED
-94 VMTIC
+94 VMTFC
-99 AASTNIGLNLAN
+99 AVGTNLGLSLAN

-122 TGLSDYRFLINL
+122 IGLSDYRFLINL
-134 ELLLIIEILTKASGW
+134 EVLLIIEILTKASSW

-164 CILCVCSTLATG
+164 CALCVCSTLATG
-176 FDSSVGFDNIPNYI
+176 FNSSVGFDNVPNYI

-215 QIIFDG
+215 QIIFDS
-221 IQSSNQLTDEEK
+221 IQSLNQLTDEEK

-246 PYIDLDDVYKKLT
+246 PYIDLDDVYKKLA

-264 ECFAKDKD
+264 ECSATDKN
-272 FYWVTKG
+272 FYLVADNNT
-279 GDCAGCNIAPTN
+279 AACNILPTN
-291 HIIYFDNNY
+291 HIIYFDDNN
-300 TDYKK
+300 TDFKK
-305 ETFVH
+305 ESFVH

-320 FVPRYKHLN
+320 FAPRYKHLN

>member
-1 MKKIKKVYVYLVNKK
+1 MKKIKKVYVYLVNKEV
-16 IEDCLYVYDKGIKRM
+16 EDCLYVYDKGIKRM
-31 HKKECKNITL
+31 YKKECKNITL
-41 PQLVKE
+41 SQIVKE
-47 INAQN
+47 INVQN
-52 FDEPQSLAEL
+52 YDGPQSLAEL
-62 VKDKAIVMFKVKEK
+62 VKNKVIFMFKTKEK
-76 YESYIFKEMALA
+76 YDSYIFKEIALA
-88 DYKKTD
+88 NYKKED
-94 VMTIC
+94 VMTFC
-99 AASTNIGLNLAN
+99 AVGTNLGLSLAN

-134 ELLLIIEILTKASGW
+134 EFLLIIEILTKASSW

-164 CILCVCSTLATG
+164 CALCVCSTLATG
-176 FDSSVGFDNIPNYI
+176 FNSSVGFDNVPNYI

-215 QIIFDG
+215 QIIFDS
-221 IQSSNQLTDEEK
+221 IQSLNQLTDEEK

-264 ECFAKDKD
+264 ECSATDKN
-272 FYWVTKG
+272 FYLVADDNT
-279 GDCAGCNIAPTN
+279 AACNILPTN
-291 HIIYFDNNY
+291 HIIYFDDNN
-300 TDYKK
+300 TDFKK
-305 ETFVH
+305 ESFVH

-320 FVPRYKHLN
+320 FAPRYKRLN

-359 VMALVGKEKI
+359 VMALIGKEKI

-387 VLGSMEKV
+387 VLGTMEKV
-395 HRFGNLINSYC
+395 HRFENLINSYC

-435 IMDITIREYNF
+435 IMDITTREYNF
-446 MYTRKLK
+446 MHTRKLK